1 MRLFLLIFGFLF
13 PFLSLAGQETVIN
26 LTISQPR
33 ELKVNAGADI
43 ITGSGTVS
51 LGNNLQVS
59 GGTPDFSYLWLLND
73 NTIASDKITEVTH
86 SGKYIIKVIDS
97 RNCSASDTV
106 TVVFTSVR
114 EITSKLPCR
123 VFPVP
128 AHNTLFLEVPENEL
142 IQSLSILSIDGK
154 KLVSLVPPQTGCL
167 KTFETDISFL
177 PKGFYFLSV
186 LVSGQGCMVSF
197 IKN

>member
-59 GGTPDFSYLWLLND
+59 GGTPDFSYLWLL
-73 NTIASDKITEVTH
+73 
-86 SGKYIIKVIDS
+86 
-97 RNCSASDTV
+97 
-106 TVVFTSVR
+106 
-114 EITSKLPCR
+114 
-123 VFPVP
+123 
-128 AHNTLFLEVPENEL
+128 
-142 IQSLSILSIDGK
+142 
-154 KLVSLVPPQTGCL
+154 
-167 KTFETDISFL
+167 
-177 PKGFYFLSV
+177 
-186 LVSGQGCMVSF
+186 
-197 IKN
+197 

>member
-106 TVVFTSVR
+106 SVVFTSVR
-114 EITSKLPCR
+114 EITSKLSCR

>member
-1 MRLFLLIFGFLF
+1 M
-13 PFLSLAGQETVIN
+13 IN

-106 TVVFTSVR
+106 SVVFTSVR
-114 EITSKLPCR
+114 EITSKLSCR

-142 IQSLSILSIDGK
+142 IQSLIILSIDGK
-154 KLVSLVPPQTGCL
+154 KLVSLVPPQTGYL

-177 PKGFYFLSV
+177 PKGFYFLLV
-186 LVSGQGCMVSF
+186 LMSGQGCMVSF